1 MESEAQTR
9 RNRIDDCL
17 KQAGWHILPW
27 SRGIDITSLRHH
39 ALQEYPTANGPADY
53 ALVVDGQVMAIVEA
67 KKLSIGP
74 AGVLVQAERYAEGP
88 DPLPPFSEQQEIVRR
103 VEKLF
108 AFTDQIESR
117 LKQAQSHVD
126 RITQSLLVN
135 AFRGELVPT
144 EHALATAEG
153 RNYETATELLARIQ
167 TEQNSAT
174 VSVKPKRNRV
184 QQSKGS
190 RS

>member
-53 ALVVDGQVMAIVEA
+53 ALVVDGHCGSKETLDQSCGCISSCRALCVGPRSASPTLRATGNCASSRKAIRVCESDEA
-67 KKLSIGP
+67 
-74 AGVLVQAERYAEGP
+74 
-88 DPLPPFSEQQEIVRR
+88 RR
-103 VEKLF
+103 
-108 AFTDQIESR
+108 R
-117 LKQAQSHVD
+117 QAQANVN
-126 RITQSLLVN
+126 RLTQSLLVN

-144 EHALATAEG
+144 EHTLATAEG
-153 RNYETATELLARIQ
+153 RNYETASELLARIQ